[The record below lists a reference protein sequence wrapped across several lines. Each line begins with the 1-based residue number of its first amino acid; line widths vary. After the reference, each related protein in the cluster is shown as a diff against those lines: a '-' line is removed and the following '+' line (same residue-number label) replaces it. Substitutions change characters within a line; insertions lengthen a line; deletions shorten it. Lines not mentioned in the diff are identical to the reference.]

1 MVAVRKDYAAPTEL
15 ENLMIPIATNMPR
28 LTALGTVGRA
38 IPCPPPVA
46 NGRILV
52 HEDGA
57 HGVTRPTTA
66 RRRKRPPGRARSP
79 AKSQLVA
86 VRKHRPMA
94 VWGGR
99 TGGAHAPSRVVASA
113 LAGNIG
119 RAERGSTRAS
129 NPTAEG
135 GCAPHSKTG
144 TGALPGQVP
153 AGRPMAVW
161 GGRTGGA
168 HAPSRVVSSAPAGNI
183 GRAERS
189 STRASNPTAGGGCAP
204 HCWNHSV
211 WETVFGATPETATGT
226 GALPSNVPAGRP
238 MAVWGGRT
246 GQRAFEFQ

>member
-129 NPTAEG
+129 NPTA
-135 GCAPHSKTG
+135 
-144 TGALPGQVP
+144 
-153 AGRPMAVW
+153 
-161 GGRTGGA
+161 
-168 HAPSRVVSSAPAGNI
+168 
-183 GRAERS
+183 
-189 STRASNPTAGGGCAP
+189 GGGCAP